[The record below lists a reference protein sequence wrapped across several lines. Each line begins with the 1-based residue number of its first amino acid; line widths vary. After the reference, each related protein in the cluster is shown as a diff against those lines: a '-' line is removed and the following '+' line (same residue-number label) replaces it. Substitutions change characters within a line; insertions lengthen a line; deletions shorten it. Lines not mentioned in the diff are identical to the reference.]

1 MLSNKHSIHIIT
13 APEMRAINRSSVI
26 EYIRCIGPVS
36 RSQIAGDLQINLP
49 TVIRI
54 VGDLITD
61 GWVQETGTKEWS
73 GGRKRA
79 LVKFN
84 GCDHL
89 IIGIDLGG
97 TKIFGTVADVNG
109 NILYEMNFD
118 HHQSQAE
125 ESLHVVRQV
134 IDALLF
140 VAAQKEL
147 PVRGIGIS
155 VPGITFPETG
165 IVSLAPALDWQE
177 FPLKVRLQERYLY

>member
-1 MLSNKHSIHIIT
+1 MLSNKHSIYIIT

-177 FPLKVRLQERYLY
+177 FPLKVRLQEWYLY